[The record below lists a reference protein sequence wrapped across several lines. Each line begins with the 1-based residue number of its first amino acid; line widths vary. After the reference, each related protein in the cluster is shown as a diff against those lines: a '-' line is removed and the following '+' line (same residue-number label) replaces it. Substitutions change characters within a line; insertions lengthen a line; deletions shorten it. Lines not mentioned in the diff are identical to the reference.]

1 MWSFKPGWWR
11 RRLSIRAL
19 MIGVAALALAFATIW
34 VYLPWLRW
42 RLRVD
47 RIIDKKLAGR
57 DRQGDVF
64 FDPTYEKYYAL
75 TGPEYRDVLKDP
87 RYVAE
92 RLLENSANDAD
103 PRRRA
108 EAFSAIGRLV
118 AESGSPALARE
129 FFGRILRQA
138 VAGTSRPD
146 DERSAI
152 TLIQDLGPRLGLDE
166 AQRAAIL
173 ARARTLAR
181 GPDPGKLLPCWVILI
196 GQIQGDAESEFLL
209 ELDDSCDPESF
220 TFGMGSRLMHSRRP
234 VLLDHIRRWL
244 DDSARALG
252 ALDYTILPCT
262 TAGRQLLLE
271 VVLTAGRDDEV
282 RRKAMRLLKRDCNG
296 VELLL
301 GVCEDP
307 LRRRVV
313 GQFYGPDRLNLTVI
327 SAGLPAKLDGW
338 SLPGEVAEAKDPE
351 DPRPELRELG
361 KRRDVISFPWNT
373 LIGGISPSYWGYR
386 RKRMLEEGK
395 TESEVERVVSEI
407 VAGDLAI
414 TQQLAGRDDLSTPE
428 EWGRWLRET
437 TPEQV
442 TIGRWLDQMLAHPD
456 LMRFKEFARY
466 VDAPRSVPAELVPKF
481 ARLARATPAGS
492 RWRLCQ
498 TLLLYADRTEEAPL
512 LIDDIEQEFCE
523 HPVRFADRNSWP
535 ITILAYRFGVNHF
548 WDIAAWRRWWDDYEC
563 AIPIGRSARRPGRG
577 S

>member
-1 MWSFKPGWWR
+1 
-11 RRLSIRAL
+11 
-19 MIGVAALALAFATIW
+19 MIGVAALALAFASVW

-42 RLRVD
+42 RVRVD

-57 DRQGDVF
+57 DRHSDVF

-92 RLLENSANDAD
+92 RLLEDSANDAD
-103 PRRRA
+103 PLRRE
-108 EAFSAIGRLV
+108 EAFSALRRLL
-118 AESGSPALARE
+118 AESASPALAQE
-129 FFGRILRQA
+129 FLDRILRQA

-146 DERSAI
+146 DESSAI
-152 TLIQDLGPRLGLDE
+152 MLIQDLSSHLGLDG

-181 GPDPGKLLPCWVILI
+181 GLDPGKLLPHWAILI
-196 GQIQGDAESEFLL
+196 GQIGGGAESEFLL
-209 ELDDSCDPESF
+209 ELDDSRDPKSF
-220 TFGMGSRLMHSRRP
+220 TPDVGSRLMHSRLP

-244 DDSARALG
+244 DDSACALG

-262 TAGRQLLLE
+262 TEGRQLLLE
-271 VVLTAGRDDEV
+271 VVLTGGRDDEV

-301 GVCEDP
+301 RVCEDP
-307 LRRRVV
+307 LRRRVL
-313 GQFYGPDRLNLTVI
+313 GQFYGPDRHNLTVH
-327 SAGLPAKLDGW
+327 SDGLPAQLDGW
-338 SLPGEVAEAKDPE
+338 SLPAEFAEAMDPE

-361 KRRDVISFPWNT
+361 KRRDVISFPWKT
-373 LIGGISPSYWGYR
+373 LIDGISPSYWGHLG
-386 RKRMLEEGK
+386 KRMLEEGK

-407 VAGDLAI
+407 VSGDLAI

-428 EWGRWLRET
+428 EWDRWLRET
-437 TPEQV
+437 KPDQV
-442 TIGRWLDQMLAHPD
+442 TLGRWLDQMLAHPE

-466 VDAPRSVPAELVPKF
+466 IDAPRSVPPELVPKF
-481 ARLARATPAGS
+481 ARLARAAPAGS

-498 TLLLYADRTEEAPL
+498 TLLLYAERAEEAPH
-512 LIDDIEQEFCE
+512 LIDDIEQELRE

-535 ITILAYRFGVNHF
+535 ITILAYRFGVNYF
-548 WDIAAWRRWWDDYEC
+548 WDVAGWRQWWDDY
-563 AIPIGRSARRPGRG
+563 ARAMPIGRPARRPGRG